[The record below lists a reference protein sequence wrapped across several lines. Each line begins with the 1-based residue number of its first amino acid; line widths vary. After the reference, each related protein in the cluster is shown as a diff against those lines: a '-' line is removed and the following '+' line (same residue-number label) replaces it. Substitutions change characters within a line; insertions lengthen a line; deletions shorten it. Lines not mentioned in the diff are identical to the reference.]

1 MKHIRVIVLLAIPA
15 FAIGALAWAQ
25 LPDGPFLPA
34 QARADLVVVEKGKHR
49 LTLYARGKPLAAYRV
64 SLGRDPRGA
73 KRQEG
78 DHRTPEGRYVIDFR
92 KADSAYFRAL
102 HISYPDRAEV
112 AAARAR
118 GVAPGGAVMIHGMR
132 NGLGWLG
139 KLHRF
144 VDWTDGC
151 VAVTDREMREIW
163 RAVPDGTPI
172 ELKP

>member
-1 MKHIRVIVLLAIPA
+1 MKPLMIGLLVIA
-15 FAIGALAWAQ
+15 ALVAGTLVWAQ
-25 LPDGPFLPA
+25 LPDEPSLSA
-34 QARADLVVVEKGKHR
+34 HARAGLVVVEKGKRR
-49 LTLYARGKPLAAYRV
+49 LTLYADGKPLKAYRV
-64 SLGRDPRGA
+64 SLGREPWGA
-73 KRQEG
+73 KQQDG

-102 HISYPDRAEV
+102 HISYPGEADV

-118 GVAPGGAVMIHGMR
+118 GVGPGGAIMIHGIR

-139 KLHRF
+139 RLHRL

-151 VAVTDREMREIW
+151 VAVTDQEMAEIW